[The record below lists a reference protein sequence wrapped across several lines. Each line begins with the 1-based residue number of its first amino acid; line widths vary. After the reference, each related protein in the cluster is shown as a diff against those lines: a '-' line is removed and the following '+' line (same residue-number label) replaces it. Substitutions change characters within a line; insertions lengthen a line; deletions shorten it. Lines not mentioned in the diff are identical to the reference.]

1 MNCLVGGG
9 EKERGSDI
17 FILQYL
23 RLEKPDSKCL
33 GELSIRGEKLRKKDN
48 VEGTGHKGREKDTG
62 KKMRKFVPQGLNE
75 LEQNMEKRKKETRKN
90 LIFAKFLREQCQEAV
105 LNSRSSKAWL
115 LTWLFISVVV
125 TRLCKDPIFI

>member
-1 MNCLVGGG
+1 MVGGR
-9 EKERGSDI
+9 EKEKGSDI

-23 RLEKPDSKCL
+23 RLEKPNSKCL
-33 GELSIRGEKLRKKDN
+33 GELSIRGENLRKKDK

-75 LEQNMEKRKKETRKN
+75 LEQNMEKRKKEETRKN
-90 LIFAKFLREQCQEAV
+90 ICKIFEITMSKSV

-115 LTWLFISVVV
+115 LA
-125 TRLCKDPIFI
+125 